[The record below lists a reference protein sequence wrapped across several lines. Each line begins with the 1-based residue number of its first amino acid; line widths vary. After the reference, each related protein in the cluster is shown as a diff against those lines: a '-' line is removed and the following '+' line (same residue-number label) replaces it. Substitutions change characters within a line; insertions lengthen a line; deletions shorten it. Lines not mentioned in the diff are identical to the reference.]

1 MGHVFNIKQENQQ
14 IQGEYHQEVMQ
25 QLQALNTTMASI
37 AGVLNDMANIMQEYT
52 AHQQLYLP
60 SSSSLASLDGHRVVQ
75 HLEDFQS
82 GSMAAADSSVSL
94 ERTCHLQK
102 VEVGPG
108 IRQQQSFQDL
118 RESKSLIEASEVHS
132 SWALDQADLDE
143 SDDILQE
150 ETRGAEQT
158 NNRIE
163 AIYIMQADTVI
174 VGSVSEAPRSQSAN
188 LRRSMSCE
196 TLYHPH
202 YPLQESDPPRTAK
215 VTLSVE
221 EEEGKSSP
229 EPSQA

>member
-1 MGHVFNIKQENQQ
+1 MC
-14 IQGEYHQEVMQ
+14 HQ
-25 QLQALNTTMASI
+25 AS
-37 AGVLNDMANIMQEYT
+37 
-52 AHQQLYLP
+52 
-60 SSSSLASLDGHRVVQ
+60 R
-75 HLEDFQS
+75 
-82 GSMAAADSSVSL
+82 SVILRYNSY
-94 ERTCHLQK
+94 
-102 VEVGPG
+102 G
-108 IRQQQSFQDL
+108 ID
-118 RESKSLIEASEVHS
+118 EAIGDVI
-132 SWALDQADLDE
+132 
-143 SDDILQE
+143 SDDTSDVLRNRTFIQNVSCE
-150 ETRGAEQT
+150 DHT
-158 NNRIE
+158 NE